1 MNNLIDAWQH
11 LPYHLSPNLI
21 TLGSFQLRYYS
32 LMYLVAFSLTY
43 ILVSYRLKNEDFAYN
58 LETIQDFF
66 LWGILGL
73 IGGARLGYALFYNFG
88 YYLRHPLEIILPLD
102 FSHGIHFVGISGM
115 SYHGGVIGIVI
126 AALIFCHKRRI
137 NFWNLADL
145 FSPAFPLGY
154 TFGRLGNFI
163 NGELFGRATTVP
175 WGMYFPL
182 DPSHELRH
190 ASQLYEAFFEGI
202 VLFVFLWILRKKRP
216 FAGLQLALYII
227 GYGTIRFFIE
237 FYREPDQQLGFVWQ
251 ALSMGQLLCM
261 AMILTG
267 AGIILLRKRRRT

>member
-102 FSHGIHFVGISGM
+102 FSHGIHFVGLSGM